1 MKLLE
6 LFSGTGSVGKVAE
19 ELGFDV
25 VSLDLKDA
33 NINTDILNW
42 NYKVFKQ
49 NEFNIIWASPL
60 VLNIALL
67 KPLVS
72 EKLIMPTALFKRPL
86 K

>member
-6 LFSGTGSVGKVAE
+6 LFSGTGSVGKAAE

-42 NYKVFKQ
+42 NYKVLKQ
-49 NEFNIIWASPL
+49 NEFNIIWASPPC
-60 VLNIALL
+60 VEYSIA
-67 KPLVS
+67 KTTGVR
-72 EKLIMPTALFKRPL
+72 KLIMPTALFKRPL